1 MADDKKDDGFDLTQ
15 FYQIF
20 FEEAGENLEQMEQQ
34 LLNLDLDT
42 VDDEELNAI
51 FRCAHSIKGGAATF
65 GFEDVAELTHQ
76 MESLL
81 DKLRRHELAPT
92 MPMVDVLLE
101 ASDALKGLLGR
112 HQGLAGEVP
121 ETAGLVGRI
130 RALAQGE
137 AAPAA
142 TVSHGPQKV
151 LRNVSYGP
159 DANQRMDVYLPPAG
173 QAVQGVIFMVHGGGW
188 KHGDKRHDNVVD
200 EKVARWVPKGLA
212 LVSINYRML
221 PEAPV
226 QTQADDVR
234 QALAHAQ
241 RLATQWQVPA
251 DRFVLMGHSAGA
263 HLVTLVSANPGLALA
278 QGAQPWLGVVSLDS
292 AAMDVPRVMKQ
303 RHMKLYD
310 EAFGTDPAYW
320 QAVSPWHQLTA
331 SVPPSLP
338 TATSRSGR
346 SSATLRWSTTGPT
359 TSSRRR
365 SARAGST
372 TPTRRCGTSGTTSRR
387 SGATPPTPGAAG
399 RSTTRRTTTTTPS

>member
-1 MADDKKDDGFDLTQ
+1 MSACP
-15 FYQIF
+15 
-20 FEEAGENLEQMEQQ
+20 
-34 LLNLDLDT
+34 
-42 VDDEELNAI
+42 V
-51 FRCAHSIKGGAATF
+51 
-65 GFEDVAELTHQ
+65 
-76 MESLL
+76 
-81 DKLRRHELAPT
+81 LRLPPIPARLHAPQ
-92 MPMVDVLLE
+92 VLLALTLTAAL
-101 ASDALKGLLGR
+101 ASSA
-112 HQGLAGEVP
+112 
-121 ETAGLVGRI
+121 TAGPLMDRI
-130 RALAQGE
+130 QTHRAARTGE

-159 DANQRMDVYLPPAG
+159 DANQRMDVYLPPVG

-200 EKVARWVPKGLA
+200 QKVARWVPKGLA

-234 QALAHAQ
+234 LALAQAQ
-241 RLATQWQVPA
+241 RLAPQWQAPP

-263 HLVTLVSANPGLALA
+263 HLVSLVSANPGLALA

-331 SVPPSLP
+331 SVPPSLLVCSSERP
-338 TATSRSGR
+338 DHPCQQARDFAAKVRSLGGR
-346 SSATLRWSTTGPT
+346 SEVHPEALSHGEINARLGLPGPYTEAVERFMAGLHPAMAQALRP
-359 TSSRRR
+359 
-365 SARAGST
+365 
-372 TPTRRCGTSGTTSRR
+372 
-387 SGATPPTPGAAG
+387 
-399 RSTTRRTTTTTPS
+399 

>member
-1 MADDKKDDGFDLTQ
+1 M
-15 FYQIF
+15 
-20 FEEAGENLEQMEQQ
+20 N
-34 LLNLDLDT
+34 
-42 VDDEELNAI
+42 
-51 FRCAHSIKGGAATF
+51 SIPTP
-65 GFEDVAELTHQ
+65 
-76 MESLL
+76 
-81 DKLRRHELAPT
+81 LRRSHPALAAL
-92 MPMVDVLLE
+92 VL
-101 ASDALKGLLGR
+101 AGTLLGWS
-112 HQGLAGEVP
+112 HPAPAGP
-121 ETAGLVGRI
+121 LMDRI
-130 RALAQGE
+130 QAHRAARTGE

-263 HLVTLVSANPGLALA
+263 HLVSLVSANPGLALA

-331 SVPPSLP
+331 SVPPSLLVCSSERP
-338 TATSRSGR
+338 DHPCQQARDFAAKVRSLGGR
-346 SSATLRWSTTGPT
+346 SEVHPEALSHGEINARLGLPGPYTEAVERFMAGLHPALAQALRP
-359 TSSRRR
+359 
-365 SARAGST
+365 
-372 TPTRRCGTSGTTSRR
+372 
-387 SGATPPTPGAAG
+387 
-399 RSTTRRTTTTTPS
+399 